1 MAERI
6 TNDRV
11 ARVLEAYAAT
21 LISVG
26 VCTPEQV
33 QGLCMASPYGQLRYV
48 CRDTDAGHIH
58 DVPGFVG
65 SGTDKG
71 FTSIRELYYAVH
83 QSRDAIS
90 DALNPYAV
98 ELRNREAQVQA

>member
-1 MAERI
+1 MTERI
-6 TNDRV
+6 THQRV
-11 ARVLEAYAAT
+11 ASVLASYAG
-21 LISVG
+21 LLVNMG

-98 ELRNREAQVQA
+98 ERRNREAQVQA

>member
-1 MAERI
+1 
-6 TNDRV
+6 
-11 ARVLEAYAAT
+11 
-21 LISVG
+21 
-26 VCTPEQV
+26 
-33 QGLCMASPYGQLRYV
+33 
-48 CRDTDAGHIH
+48 
-58 DVPGFVG
+58 VPGFVG

-98 ELRNREAQVQA
+98 ERRNREAQVQA